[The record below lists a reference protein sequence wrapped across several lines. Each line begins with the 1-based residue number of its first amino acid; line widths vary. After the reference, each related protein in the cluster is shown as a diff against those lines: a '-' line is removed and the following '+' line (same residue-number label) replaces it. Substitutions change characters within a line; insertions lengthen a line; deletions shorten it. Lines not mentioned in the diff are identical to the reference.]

1 MRLSPLVIVCA
12 TSVARAQPEASTQ
25 ATLSEHDA
33 VDAAIHRAPLRD
45 VSQGTA
51 DIERGRGLTA
61 RAYPNADVSYS
72 REQTFGAAGTAE
84 NYLVVSQLVDVGGR
98 RRLRGKAGDLR
109 AEAARLDGESTLLA
123 VSAEARLR
131 FYELLA
137 RQLRVAAVERW
148 SAHVGEA
155 LSIVTRREKGGE
167 AAGYDRKR
175 LEREAALANA
185 RLATARA
192 ELERARTQL
201 RAVMGSGAVPVVAGT
216 LLPAEDPAPTDEL
229 RARGSKRPEFRA
241 LNRLVDATALEQ
253 KAASRWWLP
262 EPRLELGWKGVTLD
276 MGRTDGFVAGVSVAL
291 PLWDH
296 SRGATVTALG
306 EARVA
311 RARHAL
317 LDLELATQ
325 VDGLRAEAQQLRTI
339 ALDFEKSSTS
349 ADLLRMTTRGYEAG
363 ELSLLE
369 LLDAYRGAQEDEA
382 TAIDMEL
389 AARRTRIELDRLTGA
404 PLP

>member
-1 MRLSPLVIVCA
+1 MRLSPLVIICA
-12 TSVARAQPEASTQ
+12 TAVASAQPDAPQS

-33 VDAAIHRAPLRD
+33 VDAAIHRAPLRE
-45 VSQGTA
+45 VVAGTS

-61 RAYPNADVSYS
+61 RAYPNPDIAYS
-72 REQTFGAAGTAE
+72 REQTFGSAGTAE
-84 NYLVVSQLVDVGGR
+84 NYLVASQLVDLGGR
-98 RRLRGKAGDLR
+98 RRLRGGAGDLR
-109 AEAARLDGESTLLA
+109 AEAARLDGEGTLLA
-123 VSAEARLR
+123 VAAEARLR

-137 RQLRVAAVERW
+137 RQLRVAALERW
-148 SAHVGEA
+148 TARVGEA

-185 RLATARA
+185 KLATARA

-201 RAVMGSGAVPVVAGT
+201 RVVMGTSATPVVAGT
-216 LLPAEDPAPTDEL
+216 VLPAEDPQPTDEL
-229 RARGSKRPEFRA
+229 RARGARRPEFRA
-241 LNRLVDATALEQ
+241 LDLLVDATALDR
-253 KAASRWWLP
+253 KAASRWWVP
-262 EPRLELGWKGVTLD
+262 EPRLELGWKGVTFD
-276 MGRTDGFVAGVSVAL
+276 MGRSDGFVAGVSLAL

-306 EARVA
+306 EARAA
-311 RARHAL
+311 RGRHAL

-325 VDGLRAEAQQLRTI
+325 VDGLRAEALQLRTI
-339 ALDFEKSSTS
+339 AVDFAKSTVS

-363 ELSLLE
+363 ELTVLE

-389 AARRTRIELDRLTGA
+389 AARRARIELDRLTGA